1 MHYNGFT
8 MRSAVKE
15 VLQIIAIAVVIYISL
30 QAVLQVYEVVGA
42 SSEPNFPNG
51 GWVLVN
57 KQAYL
62 LGLPQRGEV
71 VVAKWS
77 NASDATYI
85 KRVIAGPGDTIEIK
99 VGKVYLNG
107 RPLEEPYLPEAIV
120 KPLEKVTVEPY
131 HYFLMGD
138 NRNNSTDSRHWGTV
152 SQQDIVGRV
161 WLILWPTSRLGLV
174 SSPPLAVASSE
185 K

>member
-1 MHYNGFT
+1 
-8 MRSAVKE
+8 MRSAIRE
-15 VLQIIAIAVVIYISL
+15 VLQIVAIAAVIYLGL
-30 QAVLQVYEVVGA
+30 QAALQVYEVVGA
-42 SSEPNFPNG
+42 SSEPTFPNN

-62 LGLPQRGEV
+62 LGPPQRGEV
-71 VVAKWS
+71 VIAKWS

-99 VGKVYLNG
+99 AGKVYLNG

-120 KPLEKVTVEPY
+120 RPLEKVTVEPY
-131 HYFLMGD
+131 HYFIMGD

-161 WLILWPTSRLGLV
+161 WFILWPTSRLGLV
-174 SSPPLAVASSE
+174 SSPSLAVASSE